1 MMSYGCFLET
11 PTHAVHIISIGYIYL
26 GFRVSNPVLALSV
39 LIWCTDTGCDAGGVG
54 LDDIL
59 KLYKTMIK
67 EMDVVADELA
77 NVLIKKMK
85 ATDQIKAIKAMYH
98 QIYLINEDMNLT
110 HVKVTE
116 PHSVNTILIVR
127 GIYAI
132 LVFYPD

>member
-1 MMSYGCFLET
+1 
-11 PTHAVHIISIGYIYL
+11 
-26 GFRVSNPVLALSV
+26 
-39 LIWCTDTGCDAGGVG
+39 
-54 LDDIL
+54 
-59 KLYKTMIK
+59 MIK